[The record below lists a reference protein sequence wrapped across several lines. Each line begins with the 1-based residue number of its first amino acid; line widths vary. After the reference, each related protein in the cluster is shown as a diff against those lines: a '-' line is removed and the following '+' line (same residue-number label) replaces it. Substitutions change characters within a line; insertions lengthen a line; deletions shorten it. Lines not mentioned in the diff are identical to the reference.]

1 MTERIK
7 YLKLLSKLFPT
18 IEETATEIINLEAIL
33 SLPKGTEHFISD
45 LHGEYS
51 SFNHLLKNSSG
62 VIKEKIEDIFS
73 KSLSQKER
81 NQLATIIYYPKE
93 KIDFIKES
101 GINMEIWY
109 ETTMKRLLKILEIT
123 SSKYTR
129 SKVRKAIS
137 KDFSYIIQELLYE
150 RGGTPNKI
158 DYIDGIFRTIISVDR
173 GSEFIIALSE
183 LIQRLTV
190 DSLHIIGDIYD
201 RGPYPDKIMDT
212 LMDYHNVDIQWGN
225 HDILW
230 LGAASGQLSCIANAI
245 RISLR
250 YGNTEILEEGYGINL
265 LPLATL
271 ALEEYQEDCKENF
284 SIRSLTPLEN
294 KNIPLL
300 EKMHK
305 AISIIQFKL
314 EEELIKN
321 NPEFNMNDRIFFDKI
336 NFETNTI
343 LLDGQTYPL
352 KDSYLP
358 TLTSLTLTKREKEV
372 IENLKFSFITS
383 EKLQKHS
390 RFLLEKGSIYLKKNS
405 NLLYHGCVPLDSKGK
420 FRKIKILNKE
430 YSGKNLFD
438 YLDSLIRESYY
449 NSKDGTLKDIYWYLW
464 CGPDSP
470 LFGKDK
476 MRTFERYFLD
486 DKALHKE
493 KYDFYYEF
501 YEDESILNN
510 ILLEFGLKIEGSNI
524 VSGHVPVKVKKGEK
538 PTKGNGKLLL
548 IDGGFSKAYHS
559 TTGIAGYTLIFN
571 SYGKRL
577 VSHFPFN
584 FSVDSIEGCLDM
596 PTSTA
601 FVEIRNERL
610 KVKDTDIGVE
620 LSNQIADLKDLLDFH
635 RGNLI

>member
-7 YLKLLSKLFPT
+7 YLKLLSKFFPT

-51 SFNHLLKNSSG
+51 SFNHLLRNSSG
-62 VIKEKIEDIFS
+62 VIKEKIEKIFS
-73 KSLSQKER
+73 ETLSEKER
-81 NQLATIIYYPKE
+81 KQLATIIYYPKE
-93 KIDFIKES
+93 KIDLIKKS
-101 GINMEIWY
+101 KINMEEWY
-109 ETTMKRLLKILEIT
+109 EFTMKRLLKVLELV

-137 KDFSYIIQELLYE
+137 TDFSYIIQELLYE
-150 RGGTPNKI
+150 RGETPNKI

-173 GSEFIIALSE
+173 GSEFIIALSN

-190 DSLHIIGDIYD
+190 DSLHIVGDIYD

-230 LGAASGQLSCIANAI
+230 LGAASGQLSSIANAV

-271 ALEEYQEDCKENF
+271 ALEEYKEDCKENF
-284 SIRSLTPLEN
+284 SIHSLTGLEH
-294 KNIPLL
+294 KNVPLL

-314 EEELIKN
+314 EDELIRNQPDFKM
-321 NPEFNMNDRIFFDKI
+321 EDRIFLDKI
-336 NFETNTI
+336 NFKENT
-343 LLDGQTYPL
+343 LLFNGKSYPL
-352 KDSYLP
+352 KDNYFP
-358 TLTSLTLTKREKEV
+358 TLTSLSLTEREKEV
-372 IENLKFSFITS
+372 IESLKFSFKTS
-383 EKLQKHS
+383 EKLQKHA

-405 NLLYHGCVPLDSKGK
+405 NLLYHGCVPLDSKGN
-420 FRKIKILNKE
+420 FRKISFLNKE

-449 NSKDGTLKDIYWYLW
+449 NSNNGSLKDIFWYLW

-476 MRTFERYFLD
+476 MRTFERYFID
-486 DKALHKE
+486 DSSLHKE
-493 KYDFYYEF
+493 KYDFYYDF
-501 YEDESILNN
+501 YEDETILNK
-510 ILLEFGLKIEGSNI
+510 ILVEFGLNIEGSNI
-524 VSGHVPVKVKKGEK
+524 VSGHVPVKVIKGEK

-548 IDGGFSKAYHS
+548 IDGGFSKGYHS

-584 FSVDSIEGCLDM
+584 LSIDSVEKCLDI

-601 FVEIRNERL
+601 FIEVREKRL
-610 KVKDTDIGVE
+610 KVKDTDIGIDITK
-620 LSNQIADLKDLLDFH
+620 QIYDLKELLEYH
-635 RGNLI
+635 RGNLG